1 MKVISSA
8 ALLALLFVVLAS
20 AIAVVWARQ
29 ESRTLFV
36 RLTQL
41 QGQRDALNVEF
52 GRLELE
58 QATWAEPGRIEALAR
73 KKLGMINPPPADVR
87 LIRR

>member
-1 MKVISSA
+1 MKAIGAV
-8 ALLALLFVVLAS
+8 ALLVLLLAVLAS

-36 RLTQL
+36 QLTQL

-73 KKLGMINPPPADVR
+73 QKLGMVNPTPADIR

>member
-1 MKVISSA
+1 MKAVGA
-8 ALLALLFVVLAS
+8 VALLVLLLAVLAS

-36 RLTQL
+36 QLTQL

-58 QATWAEPGRIEALAR
+58 QATWAEPGRIETLAR
-73 KKLGMINPPPADVR
+73 QKLGMVNPTPADIR

>member
-1 MKVISSA
+1 MKAIGAV
-8 ALLALLFVVLAS
+8 ALLVLLLAVLAS

-36 RLTQL
+36 QLTQL

-58 QATWAEPGRIEALAR
+58 QATWAEPGRIETLAR
-73 KKLGMINPPPADVR
+73 QKLGMVNPTPADIR